1 MELIFRKLDEN
12 NEHDVEQFCCLMD
25 DLTSRAADRE
35 LLIKKIKKI
44 NANEDA
50 YMMVAEDAQSG
61 KLLGSVLG
69 LTFGD
74 FCESCRPIMIIENVV
89 VHHDYQ
95 GQGIGRRMFAHMEA
109 WAKERDVCYITLC
122 SSLSREGAH
131 KFYHAIGYENVK
143 GFKKYL

>member
-12 NEHDVEQFCCLMD
+12 NNEDMAQFCDLMD
-25 DLTSRAADRE
+25 DLTSRATDTG
-35 LLIKKIKKI
+35 LLYEKVKKI
-44 NANEDA
+44 NANPDA
-50 YMMVAEDAQSG
+50 YMMVAEDVQTG
-61 KLLGSVLG
+61 RICGTLLG

-74 FCESCRPIMIIENVV
+74 FCDTCRPMMIIENVV

-95 GQGIGRRMFAHMEA
+95 GQGIGRRMFAEIEV

-122 SSLSREGAH
+122 SSLERTGAH
-131 KFYHAIGYENVK
+131 KFYKAIGYSDVK